1 MCDRGGAAISDRPRR
16 SETSEILVLVAPT
29 FRSSYADLKVSAKT
43 PRQKTGI
50 FSREVTLS
58 NKKKGRVPG
67 SLNRRDL
74 LKAVMVAPTA
84 ALVQLA
90 RSVAA
95 DPPSVAAAEAKYA
108 PKVFNEH
115 QWKTLQVL
123 SDLILPAE
131 G

>member
-90 RSVAA
+90 
-95 DPPSVAAAEAKYA
+95 PSVAATPPASCGCPSQEV
-108 PKVFNEH
+108 PKR
-115 QWKTLQVL
+115 
-123 SDLILPAE
+123 
-131 G
+131 